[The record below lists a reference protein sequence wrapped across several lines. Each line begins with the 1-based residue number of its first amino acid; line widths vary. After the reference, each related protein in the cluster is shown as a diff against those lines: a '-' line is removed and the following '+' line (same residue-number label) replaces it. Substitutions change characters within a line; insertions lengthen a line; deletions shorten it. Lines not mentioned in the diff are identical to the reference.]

1 MKKFLL
7 AASLLHAPAALSFAQ
22 PPIPPPPS
30 DTPPPPAPEKA
41 GAMNISPGLSREGV
55 KDAIVAALAK
65 RGWQVV
71 SSTRSEVRGHMLHH
85 KKDANLIFQ
94 FDAAH
99 IDILSDSY
107 VVDGAGVRTARIIP
121 NDWIENL
128 EQDIREFA
136 AHMPQK

>member
-1 MKKFLL
+1 MKKFALAVALL
-7 AASLLHAPAALSFAQ
+7 LTPGAASLAQ
-22 PPIPPPPS
+22 PPSPPPPS
-30 DTPPPPAPEKA
+30 DARPAPEWA
-41 GAMNISPGLSREGV
+41 AAMNAPPGLSREGV
-55 KDAIVAALAK
+55 KDAIVAAMAK

-71 SSTRSEVRGHMLHH
+71 SSNRSEVRGHLLHH

-107 VVDGAGVRTARIIP
+107 VVDDAGVRTARIIP

-128 EQDIREFA
+128 QQDIRELA